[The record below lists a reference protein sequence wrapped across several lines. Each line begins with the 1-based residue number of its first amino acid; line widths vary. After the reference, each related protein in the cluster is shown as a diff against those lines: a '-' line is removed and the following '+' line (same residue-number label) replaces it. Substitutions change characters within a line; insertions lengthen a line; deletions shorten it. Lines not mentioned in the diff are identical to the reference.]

1 MKEIGIVEGDRVPIE
16 MPPLEPS
23 ANQCWLVL
31 LPLALE
37 IFGCL
42 HQQGDERM
50 GIFIDVPT
58 WHGGGAKDTEGLPLS
73 VLTCIL

>member
-16 MPPLEPS
+16 MPPLEPN

-42 HQQGDERM
+42 HQHGDW
-50 GIFIDVPT
+50 FF
-58 WHGGGAKDTEGLPLS
+58 H
-73 VLTCIL
+73 